1 MMENTAILAPN
12 ETVYLTTEG
21 NLATP
26 AEGLRGRLRRY
37 LEAKPTVW
45 MMNLLTFVTGIFLC
59 VAIFLGILAGFSL
72 LRWIGGLVLLYLTSP
87 PPSSLLFY
95 PPVFF
100 PAPLTRR
107 RHTHRGRT
115 PRGAGSAA

>member
-12 ETVYLTTEG
+12 ETVYLTTDG

-72 LRWIGGLVLLYLTSP
+72 LRWIGGIVLLYLVPHLLSVVLSP
-87 PPSSLLFY
+87 PHPSL
-95 PPVFF
+95 F
-100 PAPLTRR
+100 PARLTPRR
-107 RHTHRGRT
+107 RWWWGRT
-115 PRGAGSAA
+115 HAGSAA